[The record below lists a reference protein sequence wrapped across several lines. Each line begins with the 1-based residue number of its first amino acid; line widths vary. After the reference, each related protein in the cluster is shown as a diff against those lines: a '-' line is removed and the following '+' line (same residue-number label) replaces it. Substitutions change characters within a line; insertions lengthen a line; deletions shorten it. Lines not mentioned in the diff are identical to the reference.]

1 MPALARILPSQ
12 RVKRILVRCA
22 GIMLIA
28 ELTAAQAIGINF
40 PPETDSLAAAIW
52 RLGLMSPESINGAAK
67 LLGTPDLVPIV
78 LSKLDTDGDGLT
90 FTEVL
95 SADLLAVARA
105 VRKELRTQTTNPGK
119 VREARVGSDKDIQAI
134 VDDAQAR
141 LAASLD
147 LGMPFE
153 ELPHVKIGQ
162 DPRNV
167 PPDAFL
173 ASVPRPTADAS
184 LRYLGQFVNELNLV
198 TDFVSKDAGLNAEYK
213 RMLTENAAHMLM
225 ALGAGQPGI
234 VEEQLVMMRRHV
246 AANQSNSDERWI
258 RGRRALRILDQINVT
273 LGLLGSPAALDQ
285 L

>member
-1 MPALARILPSQ
+1 MTRLARI
-12 RVKRILVRCA
+12 A

-28 ELTAAQAIGINF
+28 ELTAAQAIGVNF

-52 RLGLMSPESINGAAK
+52 RLGLMSPQSIDGAAK
-67 LLGTPDLVPIV
+67 LLGTPNLVPIV
-78 LSKLDTDGDGLT
+78 LSKLDADGDGLT
-90 FTEVL
+90 FSEVL
-95 SADLLAVARA
+95 SADLLAVARE
-105 VRKELRTQTTNPGK
+105 VKKELRNQTTNPGK
-119 VREARVGSDKDIQAI
+119 VRDPRVGSDRDMQAI
-134 VDDAQAR
+134 VDDARAR

-147 LGMPFE
+147 LGIPFE
-153 ELPHVKIGQ
+153 ELPHVKVGQ
-162 DPRNV
+162 RDNL
-167 PPDAFL
+167 PPSGFL
-173 ASVPRPTADAS
+173 AGVPRPTADVS
-184 LRYLGQFVNELNLV
+184 LMYLSQFVNELNIA
-198 TDFVSKDAGLNAEYK
+198 TDFVSKDAGLNSEFK
-213 RMLTENAAHMLM
+213 RMLTENAAHMQM